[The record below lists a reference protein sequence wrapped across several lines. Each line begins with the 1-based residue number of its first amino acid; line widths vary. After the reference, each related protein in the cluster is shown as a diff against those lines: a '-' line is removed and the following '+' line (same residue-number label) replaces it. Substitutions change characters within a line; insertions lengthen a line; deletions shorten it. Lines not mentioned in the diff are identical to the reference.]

1 MKKEV
6 ITIVDEPRS
15 ETVEWQEPGVDGNGQ
30 PVLID
35 RSEVRTWT
43 ERRQVVTLVDMTP
56 EEVAAFEAERA
67 PDLISYA
74 AAKRWA
80 KASGGVSVVLP
91 GGGAMTLPS
100 DDVAYGR
107 LKGAAQDIAAGI
119 ISEPIAVVIGPAVI
133 EATGALVTAL
143 YAAISQHWQSCYATQ
158 GQVVAG
164 ILAGTITTVSQ
175 VDAAFA

>member
-6 ITIVDEPRS
+6 ITIVDEPLS
-15 ETVEWQEPGVDGNGQ
+15 ETVTWQEPGVDGNGQ

-56 EEVAAFEAERA
+56 EEVAAFEAERS
-67 PDLISYA
+67 PDLVAYA

-80 KASGGVSVVLP
+80 KASGGITVPLP
-91 GGGAMTLPS
+91 GGGTLALPS

-107 LKGAAQDIAAGI
+107 LKGAAQDLAAGI
-119 ISEPIAVVIGPAVI
+119 ITEPITIVIG
-133 EATGALVTAL
+133 ATVVQATQALAQSL
-143 YAAISQHWQSCYATQ
+143 YAAISQHWQACYTIQ
-158 GQVVAG
+158 GQVVAA
-164 ILAGTITTVSQ
+164 IQAGTITTTAQ
-175 VDAAFA
+175 IDAMF